1 MAETLL
7 VDMPGLFVS
16 HYSNVWESASGG
28 GRRDSLF
35 LLTGNGSV
43 TEIWCPE
50 TTYGALG
57 ALKSKLGD
65 RVVASVE
72 ITHFPA
78 SRDRAASQSVRLV
91 HVEAVRDVPVPAKA

>member
-1 MAETLL
+1 MAETLQ
-7 VDMPGLFVS
+7 VDMPGRFVS
-16 HYSNVWESASGG
+16 HYSNTWDSATGG

-57 ALKSKLGD
+57 ALDCKLGD
-65 RVVASVE
+65 PVTASVE

-78 SRDRAASQSVRLV
+78 SAGRAASQSVRLV
-91 HVEAVRDVPVPAKA
+91 HVEANRAPVKS